1 MNPSIIHVDD
11 ETFDAEVI
19 SAKMPVLVDF
29 FAEWCGPCKM
39 QGPIIDQLAEEM
51 KAESKVK
58 ISKLNVDEN
67 QTTAQEYRV
76 MSIPTLKIF
85 KAGQVVADLVGLQSK
100 EVLKSKIKEQ
110 L

>member
-1 MNPSIIHVDD
+1 MALEVNDKNFKEEVLN
-11 ETFDAEVI
+11 FDGVI
-19 SAKMPVLVDF
+19 LVDF
-29 FAEWCGPCKM
+29 WAPWCGPCKM
-39 QGPIIDQLAEEM
+39 QGPIVDQLAEEM
-51 KAESKVK
+51 KVESKVK

-67 QTTAQEYRV
+67 QATAQEYRV